1 MAQKDFVKWILTDY
15 EYFHAMAEKDP
26 STLYFL
32 EDTHEIYK
40 GDVCYT
46 QGIVLINS
54 ADDFPE
60 YGGNNVYVYDKKLY
74 MHDGDN
80 WFVILDASGTGGEG
94 GSITVLTEIDPYNLK
109 GEAVSDDAVV
119 KYVKSIIMA
128 AATADEVLTT
138 QNIVVKNPIGKY
150 DIGDTIAIGTSVQ
163 DIIIGMSEPPKSYV
177 LPEVS
182 FGYSPIEDIE
192 VGVSS
197 KPITIM
203 PKYTQNDGG
212 AISKVEV
219 STTVDG
225 LTAVVFT
232 DTAIPEEGIVVNPI
246 IPHRDS
252 KVTVTTT
259 VAYNAGAKP
268 DKVPAKE
275 VSSTKEFNVF
285 RYIYSIA
292 DTNIDAELTNDTIIG
307 LNKTRYDVNQFEVV
321 VPAFSNRVLIAVPS
335 EKVVKSIKS
344 DMLGFNVLDT
354 FEKASMSLTNSE
366 DTEGTEHFYT
376 VFLYTTKVP
385 FPGSDTYVVTF
396 ED

>member
-32 EDTHEIYK
+32 EDTREIYK

-54 ADDFPE
+54 ADEFPE

-80 WFVILDASGTGGEG
+80 WFVILDASATGEG
-94 GSITVLTEIDPYNLK
+94 SSITVLTEIDPYNLK

-138 QNIVVKNPIGKY
+138 QDIVIKNPIGKY
-150 DIGDTIAIGTSVQ
+150 DIGDTITQGTSVQ

-177 LPEVS
+177 LPEVN
-182 FGYSPIEDIE
+182 FAYTPIEDIE
-192 VGVSS
+192 VATSS
-197 KPITIM
+197 KSITIV
-203 PKYTQNDGG
+203 PEYIQNDGG

-225 LTAVVFT
+225 LTATVFT
-232 DTAIPEEGIVVNPI
+232 DTAIPEDGIVVNPI
-246 IPHRDS
+246 TPKRDS

-259 VAYNAGAKP
+259 VSYNAGDRP
-268 DKVPAKE
+268 DKVPAKD

-292 DTNIDAELTNDTIIG
+292 DTKIDAELTNDAIIG
-307 LNKTRYDVNQFEVV
+307 LNKTKYDVNQFEIA
-321 VPAFSNRVLIAVPS
+321 VPAFSNRILFAVPS

-354 FEKASMSLTNSE
+354 FDKASMSLTNSE
-366 DTEGTEHFYT
+366 GTDGTEHFYT
-376 VFLYTTKVP
+376 VYLYTTTVP